1 MLLGLTYQLM
11 RFITDLVLVR
21 TRSDAQ
27 LRAEVLALRHQL
39 RVLERKVGKSA
50 WQPAD
55 RILLAGLSRLLL
67 KSGLPSL
74 LPKPET
80 LLRWHRD
87 LVCRKWAA
95 FRQRPRRQRPV
106 RDHERRALTLK
117 LAEENPRWGYRR
129 IQEEMVKLGFSD
141 LSYAGGQDPAQPR
154 HPVGSPPQ
162 PDHHL
167 AGVRPPAGRLDAGV

>member
-27 LRAEVLALRHQL
+27 LGAEVLALRHQL
-39 RVLERKVGKSA
+39 RLLERKVGKPA

-55 RILLAGLSRLLL
+55 RILLAGLSRMLP

-87 LVCRKWAA
+87 LVCHKWAA
-95 FRQRPRRQRPV
+95 FHQRPLRQRPV
-106 RDHERRALTLK
+106 RDPERRALTLK
-117 LAEENPRWGYRR
+117 LAEENPRWGYKR
-129 IQEEMVKLGFSD
+129 IQERGAQ
-141 LSYAGGQDPAQPR
+141 AGLQ
-154 HPVGSPPQ
+154 
-162 PDHHL
+162 
-167 AGVRPPAGRLDAGV
+167 

>member
-11 RFITDLVLVR
+11 RFIDLVLVR
-21 TRSDAQ
+21 TRSDTQ

-39 RVLERKVGKSA
+39 RVLERKHGKPA

-55 RILLAGLSRLLL
+55 RILLAGLSRLLP

-87 LVCRKWAA
+87 LVRRKWAA

-106 RDHERRALTLK
+106 RDSERRALTVK
-117 LAEENPRWGYRR
+117 LAEENPRWVCGQETRR
-129 IQEEMVKLGFSD
+129 HTR
-141 LSYAGGQDPAQPR
+141 GGPAT
-154 HPVGSPPQ
+154 
-162 PDHHL
+162 
-167 AGVRPPAGRLDAGV
+167 GR

>member
-39 RVLERKVGKSA
+39 RVLERKVGKPA

-55 RILLAGLSRLLL
+55 RILLAGLSRLLP

-87 LVCRKWAA
+87 LVCHKWAA
-95 FRQRPRRQRPV
+95 FHDGVPYTSVRQLDQAAQEYSRSKPPRRSKRTVLPPTGSGTTPGSASGQR
-106 RDHERRALTLK
+106 
-117 LAEENPRWGYRR
+117 
-129 IQEEMVKLGFSD
+129 
-141 LSYAGGQDPAQPR
+141 
-154 HPVGSPPQ
+154 
-162 PDHHL
+162 
-167 AGVRPPAGRLDAGV
+167 